1 MCNTDEQ
8 ITLDDWVKLGQ
19 KIGISDRN
27 VHVDENNDANGIFQ
41 AATVSLVLAISFC
54 FYECQ
59 QRNGEKRLKAVHFRR
74 TETER
79 M

>member
-1 MCNTDEQ
+1 MGNTDEQ

-27 VHVDENNDANGIFQ
+27 VNVDENNDANGIFQ

-59 QRNGEKRLKAVHFRR
+59 QRNGKYD
-74 TETER
+74 
-79 M
+79 